1 MGGNM
6 NKNKGWYTDL
16 LLQYYQTYGRT
27 VGQRAVFARVPMSKY
42 DEFKALFGNKF
53 RLRYRGPRAHRIAQ
67 GRAPSL
73 AQSTCLK
80 VDATH
85 FTAYMQ

>member
-1 MGGNM
+1 M
-6 NKNKGWYTDL
+6 NRIN
-16 LLQYYQTYGRT
+16 LQYDFYQTYGAK

-42 DEFKALFGNKF
+42 DEYKALFGNKY

-67 GRAPSL
+67 GRSHSL

-80 VDATH
+80 YDATH
-85 FTAYMQ
+85 FSAYLQ

>member
-1 MGGNM
+1 M
-6 NKNKGWYTDL
+6 NRID
-16 LLQYYQTYGRT
+16 LQYNFYQTYGAK
-27 VGQRAVFARVPMSKY
+27 VGQRAVFSRIPMSKY
-42 DEFKALFGNKF
+42 DEYKALFGNKF

-67 GRAPSL
+67 GRKQSL

-85 FTAYMQ
+85 FTAYLQ

>member
-1 MGGNM
+1 M
-6 NKNKGWYTDL
+6 NKKWYTDL

-42 DEFKALFGNKF
+42 DEFKALFGTNF

-67 GRAPSL
+67 GRAPTL

-85 FTAYMQ
+85 FSAYMQ

>member
-1 MGGNM
+1 M

-16 LLQYYQTYGRT
+16 LMQYYQTYGRT
-27 VGQRAVFARVPMSKY
+27 VGQRAVFSRVPMSKY
-42 DEFKALFGNKF
+42 DEFKALFGSKF
-53 RLRYRGPRAHRIAQ
+53 RLRYRGPRAHRIAR
-67 GRAPSL
+67 GRSHSL

-85 FTAYMQ
+85 FSAYRQ

>member
-1 MGGNM
+1 M
-6 NKNKGWYTDL
+6 NKKWYTDL

-42 DEFKALFGNKF
+42 DEFKALFGSKY
-53 RLRYRGPRAHRIAQ
+53 RIRYRGPRAHRIAQ

-85 FTAYMQ
+85 FSAYIGR

>member
-1 MGGNM
+1 MI
-6 NKNKGWYTDL
+6 KNKGWYTDL

-27 VGQRAVFARVPMSKY
+27 VGQRAVFSRVPMSKY

-85 FTAYMQ
+85 FAAYMQ

>member
-1 MGGNM
+1 M
-6 NKNKGWYTDL
+6 NRTEL
-16 LLQYYQTYGRT
+16 EYYFYRTYGCT

-42 DEFKALFGNKF
+42 NEFKALFGNKY

-67 GRAPSL
+67 GRSHSL

-80 VDATH
+80 YDATH
-85 FTAYMQ
+85 FSAYIHYPR

>member
-1 MGGNM
+1 M
-6 NKNKGWYTDL
+6 NKKWYTDL

-53 RLRYRGPRAHRIAQ
+53 RLRYRGPRAHRIAL

>member
-1 MGGNM
+1 M
-6 NKNKGWYTDL
+6 NRTEL
-16 LLQYYQTYGRT
+16 EYYFYRTYGCT
-27 VGQRAVFARVPMSKY
+27 VGQRAVFSRVPMSKY
-42 DEFKALFGNKF
+42 DEFKSLFGNKY
-53 RLRYRGPRAHRIAQ
+53 RLRYRGPRAHRIAR

-85 FTAYMQ
+85 FTAYLQ

>member
-1 MGGNM
+1 M
-6 NKNKGWYTDL
+6 NKKWYTDL

-42 DEFKALFGNKF
+42 DEFKALFGTNF
-53 RLRYRGPRAHRIAQ
+53 RLRYRGPRAHRIAR
-67 GRAPSL
+67 GRSHSL

-85 FTAYMQ
+85 FSAYMQ

>member
-1 MGGNM
+1 MSRIN
-6 NKNKGWYTDL
+6 
-16 LLQYYQTYGRT
+16 LQYDFYQTYGAT

-42 DEFKALFGNKF
+42 NEFKALFGNKY

-67 GRAPSL
+67 GRKHSL
-73 AQSTCLK
+73 AQSTFLK

-85 FTAYMQ
+85 FTAYLQ

>member
-1 MGGNM
+1 M

-27 VGQRAVFARVPMSKY
+27 VGQRAVFSRVPMSKY

-53 RLRYRGPRAHRIAQ
+53 RLRYRGPRAHRTAR
-67 GRAPSL
+67 GRSHSL

-85 FTAYMQ
+85 FSAYTQ

>member
-1 MGGNM
+1 M

>member
-1 MGGNM
+1 M
-6 NKNKGWYTDL
+6 NKKWYTDL

-53 RLRYRGPRAHRIAQ
+53 RLRYRGPRAHRVVQ
-67 GRAPSL
+67 GRSHSL

-85 FTAYMQ
+85 FSAYMQ

>member
-1 MGGNM
+1 MI
-6 NKNKGWYTDL
+6 KNKGWYTDL

>member
-1 MGGNM
+1 MS
-6 NKNKGWYTDL
+6 KNKGWYTDL
-16 LLQYYQTYGRT
+16 LMQYYIDYAGN
-27 VGQRAVFARVPMSKY
+27 GSRAWFTRIPMSKY
-42 DEFKALFGNKF
+42 DEFKALFGTNF

-85 FTAYMQ
+85 FTAYMK

>member
-1 MGGNM
+1 M
-6 NKNKGWYTDL
+6 NKKWYTDL

-42 DEFKALFGNKF
+42 DEFKALFGTNF

-85 FTAYMQ
+85 FTAYLQ

>member
-1 MGGNM
+1 M
-6 NKNKGWYTDL
+6 NKKWYTDL
-16 LLQYYQTYGRT
+16 LLQYYETYGRT

-42 DEFKALFGNKF
+42 DEFKALFGKKF
-53 RLRYRGPRAHRIAQ
+53 RLRYRGPRAHRIAR
-67 GRAPSL
+67 GRSHSL

-85 FTAYMQ
+85 FSAYMQ

>member
-1 MGGNM
+1 M

-16 LLQYYQTYGRT
+16 LMQYYVDYAKFGS
-27 VGQRAVFARVPMSKY
+27 RAMFTRVPMSKY
-42 DEFKALFGNKF
+42 DEFKALFGNKY
-53 RLRYRGPRAHRIAQ
+53 RLRYRGPRAHRIAR
-67 GRAPSL
+67 GRSHSL

-85 FTAYMQ
+85 FSAYMQ

>member
-1 MGGNM
+1 M
-6 NKNKGWYTDL
+6 NKKWYTDL

-27 VGQRAVFARVPMSKY
+27 VVQRAVFARVPMSKY

-53 RLRYRGPRAHRIAQ
+53 RLRYRGPRAHRIAR
-67 GRAPSL
+67 GRSHSL

-85 FTAYMQ
+85 FSAYMQ

>member
-1 MGGNM
+1 MS
-6 NKNKGWYTDL
+6 KNKGWYTDL

-85 FTAYMQ
+85 FTAYLQ

>member
-1 MGGNM
+1 M
-6 NKNKGWYTDL
+6 NKKWYTDL
-16 LLQYYQTYGRT
+16 LLQYYQNYGRT

>member
-1 MGGNM
+1 MS
-6 NKNKGWYTDL
+6 KNKEWYTDL
-16 LLQYYQTYGRT
+16 LMQYYIDYAGDDS
-27 VGQRAVFARVPMSKY
+27 RAWFTRIPMSKY
-42 DEFKALFGNKF
+42 DEFKALFGTNF

-85 FTAYMQ
+85 FTAYMK

>member
-1 MGGNM
+1 M
-6 NKNKGWYTDL
+6 NRTELEYHF
-16 LLQYYQTYGRT
+16 YQTYGSRI
-27 VGQRAVFARVPMSKY
+27 GQRAVLSRVPMSKY
-42 DEFKALFGNKF
+42 NEFKALFGNKY

-85 FTAYMQ
+85 FTAYLQ

>member
-1 MGGNM
+1 MSRTELAMQYFIDYGGATN
-6 NKNKGWYTDL
+6 GS
-16 LLQYYQTYGRT
+16 
-27 VGQRAVFARVPMSKY
+27 RAMLARIPIGLYS
-42 DEFKALFGNKF
+42 EFKSLFGSNY

-85 FTAYMQ
+85 FAAYMK